1 MPSGKSLHLPDFSEK
16 FWLHPPAHP
25 PDGDITRPPDE
36 TEQCHQENLSFCQ
49 SSVRSSG
56 YTLQP
61 ICPTRISPTR
71 PPAQQPKLSNAI
83 GKIFHFASFV

>member
-1 MPSGKSLHLPDFSEK
+1 MPSGKSFTLPVFSEK

-25 PDGDITRPPDE
+25 PAQDITRPPAE
-36 TEQCHQENLSFCQ
+36 TEQCHQENLSLCQ

-61 ICPTRISPTR
+61 IHLTGISPAPR
-71 PPAQQPKLSNAI
+71 LKLSNAI
-83 GKIFHFASFV
+83 RQIFHFASIQ